1 MLLDAPPSLKMEGLI
16 AAAWSCRRAKLYSFS
31 MPGVRSGSTPS
42 PEMVQ
47 TNGVGKKASRIRFHM
62 VR

>member
-31 MPGVRSGSTPS
+31 MPGVQAGSTPS
-42 PEMVQ
+42 PEVLQ
-47 TNGVGKKASRIRFHM
+47 SHGVGKMASRIRFRM